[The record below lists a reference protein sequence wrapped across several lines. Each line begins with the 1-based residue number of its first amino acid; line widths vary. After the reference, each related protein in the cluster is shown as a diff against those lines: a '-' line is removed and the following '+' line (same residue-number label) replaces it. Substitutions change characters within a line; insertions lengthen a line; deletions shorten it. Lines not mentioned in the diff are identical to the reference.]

1 MTPYLE
7 AAFALVPPRRIAL
20 LVERLTPLLLLIEE
34 PLVPLLILDEDL
46 LTPDV
51 EPLLTPVV
59 PLRAIEDELLREDK
73 FPFLLIVLVPL
84 LFEIPLAFLLFVSYR
99 RP

>member
-46 LTPDV
+46 RTPVVV
-51 EPLLTPVV
+51 EPLLTPEV

-73 FPFLLIVLVPL
+73 FPFLLLVLVVPL
-84 LFEIPLAFLLFVSYR
+84 LPDRLLFVFLLFVS
-99 RP
+99 